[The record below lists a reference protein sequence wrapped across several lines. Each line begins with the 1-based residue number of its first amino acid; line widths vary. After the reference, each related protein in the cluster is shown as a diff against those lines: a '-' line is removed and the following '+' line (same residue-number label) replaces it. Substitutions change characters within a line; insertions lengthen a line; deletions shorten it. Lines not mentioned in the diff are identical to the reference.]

1 MSAVTRLAALMLFR
15 LTIVVWFVLALAAC
29 QREPYSRSNSGFSS
43 LDKKVFY
50 DFCSPD
56 PATDSKLDAVTTR
69 KILSAVFPAYLS
81 AMRACKAGAEANQ
94 PGQIVPTI
102 RGAAK
107 GSFTAAGLQQTV
119 YLIDVGECSRDP
131 VFSTRRLAV
140 FSAGT
145 LTTNVEAPMGAGI
158 LRSYDLNGDGKNEV
172 LLQDGHTGQ
181 GELIDIAKLVEFDK
195 DKLVIVEDFGQIYDD
210 TCDTDLPSKSI
221 GASVVYHLP
230 PPAGQKAR
238 FTVELYRAPCPAKG
252 DPPQWSRVSGKY

>member
-50 DFCSPD
+50 DFRSPD

-181 GELIDIAKLVEFDK
+181 GELIEIAKLVEFDK